1 MEENLFNLNNKDF
14 WIILERFVIN
24 LVFLF
29 LLVRVV
35 YYRYSQKRRYLFGYM
50 LMGIVIFFVGS
61 MLKHIELGISGAVGL
76 FAIFT
81 ILNLRT
87 RNFNVKDMAYL
98 FAIIAISAINSI
110 DLGKDFPLL
119 GVLIFNTIIILSAWA
134 LEEYVV
140 NKKSDTHSITYRNIE
155 LLKPEN
161 HEELIKDVTQLTGQ
175 KVQNVRIRKV
185 NYKKGTATLDISYKT

>member
-110 DLGKDFPLL
+110 DLGKEFPLL
-119 GVLIFNTIIILSAWA
+119 GVLIFNRSLFFQPGGWNYMWQRKNPTLIL
-134 LEEYVV
+134 LLPEY
-140 NKKSDTHSITYRNIE
+140 
-155 LLKPEN
+155 
-161 HEELIKDVTQLTGQ
+161 
-175 KVQNVRIRKV
+175 
-185 NYKKGTATLDISYKT
+185 

>member
-140 NKKSDTHSITYRNIE
+140 NKNLILILLPIETLNCSSLRTTKS
-155 LLKPEN
+155 L
-161 HEELIKDVTQLTGQ
+161 
-175 KVQNVRIRKV
+175 
-185 NYKKGTATLDISYKT
+185 